1 MKYIAL
7 LFISAAVVSAQDF
20 APDSIAHH
28 AANFAVTPAA
38 GETATVLPGL
48 FTASQSFRFTSSG
61 APLAAPSNFT
71 WTKTGPTTGTLI
83 ETDATRTLT
92 SALTFTAPLTAT
104 YRTTSNLS
112 PAAQTGTLTLAP
124 IPQPG
129 PPLVNLSTRATLGA
143 GPVLTPGF
151 VVGGTISRRVLIR
164 AVGPTLSR
172 FGVTGVMAD
181 PSLTVFRSG
190 VTAQIAANNNWGGAA
205 TLVTTSAAVS
215 AFALPLDSL
224 DAALLL
230 TLTPGAYTAQV
241 TGTGAGEVLVEV
253 YFVD

>member
-7 LFISAAVVSAQDF
+7 LFLSAAVVTAQDF
-20 APDSIAHH
+20 APESIAHH
-28 AANFAVTPAA
+28 AANFAVTPAV
-38 GETATVLPGL
+38 GETATVLAGL
-48 FTASQSFRFTSSG
+48 FTAGQSYRFTSSG
-61 APLAAPSNFT
+61 APLSAPLNFT
-71 WTKTGPTTGTLI
+71 WTKTGPTTGTLV
-83 ETDATRTLT
+83 EADSVRTLT

-104 YRTTSNLS
+104 FRTTSSVS

-124 IPQPG
+124 IPQSA

-143 GPVLTPGF
+143 GQVLTPGF
-151 VVGGTISRRVLIR
+151 VVGGTVSRRVLVR
-164 AVGPTLSR
+164 AIGPTLTR

-181 PSLTVFRSG
+181 PSLTIFRSG
-190 VTAQIAANNNWGGAA
+190 VAAQIASNNNWGGSA
-205 TLVTTSAAVS
+205 TLVNTFAAVS

-230 TLTPGAYTAQV
+230 TLAPGAYTAQV
-241 TGTGAGEVLVEV
+241 QGTGAGEVIVEV